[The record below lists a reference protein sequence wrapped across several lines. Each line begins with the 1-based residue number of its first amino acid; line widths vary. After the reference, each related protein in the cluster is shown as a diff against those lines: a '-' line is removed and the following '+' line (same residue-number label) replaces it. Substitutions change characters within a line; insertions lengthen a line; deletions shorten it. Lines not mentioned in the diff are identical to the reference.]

1 MVLPVEDLP
10 YGHLL
15 RITADGQTMERGL
28 PLRILLIED
37 SALLAAR
44 LTELLRHVPDVD
56 VIGTLDNEAGA
67 LDCMASEDPD
77 VVILD
82 LHLRTGSGFGVLR
95 NLHASGRPKVIVLT
109 NFDLP
114 AYRREAESLG
124 ADAFLDKARD
134 YSRLPALLTDMARR
148 RPMGGA
154 VGHPR

>member
-1 MVLPVEDLP
+1 MDI
-10 YGHLL
+10 LL
-15 RITADGQTMERGL
+15 RTTVHWRTMEKGS

-95 NLHASGRPKVIVLT
+95 HLHAAGRPKVIVLT

-134 YSRLPALLTDMARR
+134 YSRLPALLCDLASRR
-148 RPMGGA
+148 AVSGA
-154 VGHPR
+154 GLTSALSGD

>member
-1 MVLPVEDLP
+1 MSNN
-10 YGHLL
+10 
-15 RITADGQTMERGL
+15 A
-28 PLRILLIED
+28 PLRILLVED

-56 VIGTLDNEAGA
+56 LIGTLDSEAGA
-67 LDCMASEDPD
+67 LDCMASACPD
-77 VVILD
+77 VIILD

-95 NLHASGRPKVIVLT
+95 NLNEPGRPKVIVLT

-134 YSRLPALLTDMARR
+134 YSELPALLNDIARAR
-148 RPMGGA
+148 VAATPA
-154 VGHPR
+154 

>member
-1 MVLPVEDLP
+1 MAN
-10 YGHLL
+10 G
-15 RITADGQTMERGL
+15 T
-28 PLRILLIED
+28 PLRILLVED

-56 VIGTLDNEAGA
+56 LIGTLDNEAGA
-67 LDCMASEDPD
+67 LDCMASACPD
-77 VVILD
+77 VIILD

-95 NLHASGRPKVIVLT
+95 SLHVVGRPKVIVLT

-134 YSRLPALLTDMARR
+134 YSNLPALLCGFARDR
-148 RPMGGA
+148 ARPA
-154 VGHPR
+154 SL

>member
-1 MVLPVEDLP
+1 MRTAP
-10 YGHLL
+10 Y
-15 RITADGQTMERGL
+15 ANCYGQRLKQATMETGS

-44 LTELLRHVPDVD
+44 LTELLRHVPGVD

-95 NLHASGRPKVIVLT
+95 NVHASGRPKVIVLT

-134 YSRLPALLTDMARR
+134 YSRLPSLLTDMARR
-148 RPMGGA
+148 RPIGRAGGQ
-154 VGHPR
+154 HR